1 MLHPVGR
8 AIMPFTKTNRQ
19 SGPGASPGVSGNR
32 PESSPEGPSECVSP
46 RRPRSTL
53 IPWLGDVYMLAVA
66 AFRKQNRIVKDHLK
80 IGKSLTTLLPEI
92 ALLIFAYSLSVA
104 HDRRPRAPDRGER
117 GGVSSSRAAPPPQPC
132 RGPRCLLL
140 WVALPSGSGSRRGG
154 LAPHLGVLVAFLGL
168 VTVSLSWTWIDRVFF
183 LGGVN

>member
-1 MLHPVGR
+1 
-8 AIMPFTKTNRQ
+8 MPFTKTNRQ

-53 IPWLGDVYMLAVA
+53 IPWLGDVYVLAVA
-66 AFRKQNRIVKDHLK
+66 AFQKQNRIVKDHLK

-117 GGVSSSRAAPPPQPC
+117 WRLLVPGGASPA
-132 RGPRCLLL
+132 
-140 WVALPSGSGSRRGG
+140 ALPGPPLPAPVGRFAQRERG
-154 LAPHLGVLVAFLGL
+154 LAWRFGPAPWSSCGFSRTGNGL
-168 VTVSLSWTWIDRVFF
+168 FELDLDR
-183 LGGVN
+183 